1 MSDAPT
7 LIPTLILASQ
17 SASRRAMLTD
27 AGVPFTPMAAMVD
40 EDSAKQALADLSP
53 RDLADALAELKAVKI
68 ATQVPGALVLGSD
81 SLVALADGTRLD
93 KPVDRDDAARHLRA
107 MSGGI
112 HDLWSAAVIAENG
125 RAVWRQVDRAR
136 LHVRPLSDAFI
147 DRYLDAEWPAI
158 AGCVGCFRVEG
169 PGVQLFNRVEGSH
182 FTILGMPLLPVLAYL
197 RERKVMPA

>member
-1 MSDAPT
+1 
-7 LIPTLILASQ
+7 
-17 SASRRAMLTD
+17 MLTD

-136 LHVRPLSDAFI
+136 LHVRPLGDAFI
-147 DRYLDAEWPAI
+147 NRYLDAEWPAI